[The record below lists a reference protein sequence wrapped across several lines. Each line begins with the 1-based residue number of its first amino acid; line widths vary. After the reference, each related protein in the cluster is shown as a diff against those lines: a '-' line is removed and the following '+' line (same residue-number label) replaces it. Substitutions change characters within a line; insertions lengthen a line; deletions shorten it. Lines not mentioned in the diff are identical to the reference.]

1 MQRRA
6 VDPSISKVNYSM
18 ECDEFVKGGVDGIM
32 DSLIITAACCN
43 AAAIID
49 QCLFN
54 GGS

>member
-1 MQRRA
+1 MT
-6 VDPSISKVNYSM
+6 ISKVNYWT
-18 ECDEFVKGGVDGIM
+18 ECDKLVTGGVDGIM
-32 DSLIITAACCN
+32 DSLIITAACSN